1 MVTVRHVLELK
12 NVHKTYNLGGTP
24 VRALDGVS
32 VFVEPGEFI
41 AIMGPSG
48 SGKSTLLHILGLLDR
63 PDDGSYVLA
72 GTDITSH
79 TDDELA
85 GLRNRL
91 LGFVFQQFHLLPN
104 LTALDNVQLP
114 LLYAGRRNHHGAAA
128 DRLKDV
134 GLTARSDHR
143 PRQLSGGEQQRV
155 AIARAL
161 VNEPLVI
168 MADEP
173 TGNLDTK
180 AEAEILN
187 TLETLNRR
195 GITVIMVTHEPE
207 VAERARRIL
216 RMRDGKLI
224 ADERR
229 APEPTRTPA
238 AGESETGAEWAMAHT
253 PTGGAVFTDHLR
265 QALYAISSH
274 KLRSLLSMLGI
285 LIGVGAVIAM
295 LALGQG
301 AKESISKQLAS
312 LGSNLLVVMPGAPR
326 SGAVFLQSGTVTRF
340 TQQDVEALAK
350 LPMVKHTS
358 GTVQGRVQLVAGANN
373 WNTQL
378 IGADVDYADIHASQP
393 TLGRMFTP
401 EEERSRAKVA
411 VIGTTVAQNLYP
423 NTNPVGATM
432 RVNRIP
438 FQVIGV
444 LPSKGATGFRDQD
457 DLIGIPLTTAMYR
470 VLGKQYVDSIDVE
483 VDSPEHMDAAQDAVS
498 AVIRQR
504 HPTTNQESDSFNIRN
519 MADIQDT
526 LNKTTQT
533 MTVLLGSIAAIS
545 LLVGGIG
552 IMNIMLV
559 SVTERTREIGLRKAL
574 GARRRDIMIQF
585 LIEAVLMTFSG
596 GVAGVLL
603 GAGLSWAL
611 SMLAQWNTSV
621 SLWSVLLATSFSVAV
636 GLVFGLWPARQAAQ
650 LKPIDALRYE

>member
-1 MVTVRHVLELK
+1 MPAARHILELK
-12 NVHKTYNLGGTP
+12 HVHKTYTLGGTP
-24 VRALDGVS
+24 VRALDDVS
-32 VFVEPGEFI
+32 VTVEPGEFI

-63 PDDGSYVLA
+63 PDDGHYELA
-72 GTDITSH
+72 GTDITAN
-79 TDDELA
+79 TDDDLA
-85 GLRNRL
+85 NLRNRL

-104 LTALDNVQLP
+104 LTALDNVKLP
-114 LLYAGRRNHHGAAA
+114 LLYAGRRNHQGVAR
-128 DRLKDV
+128 DRLRDV
-134 GLTARSDHR
+134 GLAARADHR
-143 PRQLSGGEQQRV
+143 PRQMSGGEQQRV

-180 AEAEILN
+180 AESEILA
-187 TLETLNRR
+187 TLEDLNRR

-207 VAERARRIL
+207 VAQRARRIL

-229 APEPTRTPA
+229 APEPKRSREPGAPEESAVWSA
-238 AGESETGAEWAMAHT
+238 AHSTA
-253 PTGGAVFTDHLR
+253 GGAVFSDHFR

-274 KLRSLLSMLGI
+274 KMRSLLSMLGI
-285 LIGVGAVIAM
+285 LIGVAAVIAM

-301 AKESISKQLAS
+301 AKDSISKQLAA

-326 SGAVFLQSGTVTRF
+326 TGAVFLQSGSVTRF

-350 LPMVKHTS
+350 LPMVKLTS
-358 GTVQGRVQLVAGANN
+358 GTVQGRVQLVAGSNN

-378 IGADVDYADIHASQP
+378 VGADVNYAAIHASVP
-393 TLGRMFTP
+393 PVGRFYTP
-401 EEERSRAKVA
+401 AEERARQKIA
-411 VIGTTVAQNLYP
+411 VIGTTIAQNLFP
-423 NTNPVGATM
+423 NADPLGATM
-432 RVNRIP
+432 RINRIP
-438 FQVIGV
+438 FQIIGV
-444 LPSKGATGFRDQD
+444 LPSKGAGGFRDQD
-457 DLIGIPLTTAMYR
+457 DVVVIPLSTAMYR

-483 VDSPEHMDAAQDAVS
+483 VSAPELISAAQDAVG
-498 AVIRQR
+498 AVIRQH
-504 HPTTNQESDSFNIRN
+504 HPATNQGEDSFNIRN

-533 MTVLLGSIAAIS
+533 LTMLLGSIAAIS

-585 LIEAVLMTFSG
+585 LIEAVLMTFTG
-596 GVAGVLL
+596 GVVGVLL
-603 GAGLSWAL
+603 GAGLSWLL
-611 SMLAQWNTSV
+611 STLAQWNTAV